1 LVISLNDILVAS
13 DYDRTLA
20 SENNNFVIDRYV
32 AEKVNEFSRKYKFVV
47 VSGREKRFM
56 DVLAPNLSPTA
67 WILENGALIFYGN
80 KKYTLCDVE
89 WNERKEKIIKILDR
103 LNVKYSVGEVIIYV
117 NNYINKIRDLQE
129 VRKYATLEVN
139 RNDIMILPKGIDKG
153 TSLIKF
159 KQLINFNGKVV
170 AIGDSENDYALF
182 RVADVKVAVNNAL
195 PQVKQIADIIT
206 SKPNGLGVLEVLEKI
221 LNNELQNFSK

>member
-1 LVISLNDILVAS
+1 MNDILVAS

-20 SENNNFVIDRYV
+20 SENNNFVIDSYV
-32 AEKVNEFSRKYKFVV
+32 AEKVNEFSKKYKFVV
-47 VSGREKRFM
+47 VSGREKRFI
-56 DVLAPNLSPTA
+56 DILAPNLSPTA

-80 KKYTLCDVE
+80 KKYTLCDME
-89 WNERKEKIIKILDR
+89 WNERKEKITKILDR
-103 LNVKYSVGEVIIYV
+103 LSVKYSVGEVIIYV
-117 NNYINKIRDLQE
+117 NNYVNRIRDLEE
-129 VRKYATLEVN
+129 VEKYATLEIN

-159 KQLINFNGKVV
+159 KQLIKFNGKVV

-182 RVADVKVAVNNAL
+182 RVADIKVAVNNAL